1 MPAATSVPGKLPIRW
16 LPAAQRAAEKSLS
29 HIAAQDPNTSA
40 LVYKRLLGALDLISL
55 QPAIGTPTHRKN
67 IKRFPIPKTGHTI
80 EYRLTPNEIVITR
93 WVRQARVRK
102 P

>member
-1 MPAATSVPGKLPIRW
+1 MPVANSAPGKLPIWW
-16 LPAAQRAAEKSLS
+16 LPTAQRAAEKSLD
-29 HIAAQDPNTSA
+29 HIAAQDTNASA
-40 LVYKRLLGALDLISL
+40 LVYKRLLGALEVISM
-55 QPAIGTPTHRKN
+55 QPAIGTPTHQKN

-93 WVRQARVRK
+93 WIRQKRMRK